1 MPLMLGRSA
10 GEGLERSCEGGDR
23 VRSRGP
29 VDGVELFQAWFSRRG
44 FTRHRHDTYAIGVT
58 ESGVQVFDYRA
69 RVERSLP
76 GQVMHATGSRS
87 GPRPSSRLRRPDC
100 IATRPDANRRG
111 P

>member
-1 MPLMLGRSA
+1 MRPMLGRSA

-58 ESGVQVFDYRA
+58 ESGVQVLVSSIRADTEGGHARYR
-69 RVERSLP
+69 
-76 GQVMHATGSRS
+76 
-87 GPRPSSRLRRPDC
+87 
-100 IATRPDANRRG
+100 
-111 P
+111 